1 MFPVT
6 DEVTLELFL
15 RICYRIVVALV
26 CWSYTC
32 IDTESTT

>member
-6 DEVTLELFL
+6 DEVTLEIFL

-26 CWSYTC
+26 C
-32 IDTESTT
+32 